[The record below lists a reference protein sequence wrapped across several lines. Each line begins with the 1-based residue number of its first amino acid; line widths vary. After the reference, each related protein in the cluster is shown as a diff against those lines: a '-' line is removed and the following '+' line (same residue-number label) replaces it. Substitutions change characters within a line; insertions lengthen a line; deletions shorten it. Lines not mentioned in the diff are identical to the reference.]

1 MKDKITLN
9 PNCSEWVGKF
19 NNRKY
24 REYNDDE
31 GEDYDISISTDTFP
45 NGGLN
50 TAIECIRQ
58 GFDIGDIEW
67 DNQGGGANGEM
78 LEKDFKFARKIVDNN
93 IELSGEDID
102 LIDAIIWND
111 EEKEEKIMK
120 LFNGYGGTPDDFAL
134 KLMNMDNAFGKTL
147 LTIDKLKSETK
158 HEITKMLIA
167 NRLEG
172 E

>member
-1 MKDKITLN
+1 
-9 PNCSEWVGKF
+9 
-19 NNRKY
+19 
-24 REYNDDE
+24 
-31 GEDYDISISTDTFP
+31 
-45 NGGLN
+45 
-50 TAIECIRQ
+50 
-58 GFDIGDIEW
+58 
-67 DNQGGGANGEM
+67 
-78 LEKDFKFARKIVDNN
+78 
-93 IELSGEDID
+93 
-102 LIDAIIWND
+102 
-111 EEKEEKIMK
+111 MK